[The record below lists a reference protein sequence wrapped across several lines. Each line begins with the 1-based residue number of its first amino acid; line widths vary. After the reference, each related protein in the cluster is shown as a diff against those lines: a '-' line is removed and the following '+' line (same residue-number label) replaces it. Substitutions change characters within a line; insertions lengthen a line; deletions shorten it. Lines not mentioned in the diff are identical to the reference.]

1 METTQNKTERLRRAD
16 LRAGLLALAGAA
28 LLVAGVA
35 CIDWRAGLILA
46 GVLALLAS
54 FAVAR
59 NVALERGKP

>member
-1 METTQNKTERLRRAD
+1 METAQDKTERLRRAD

-35 CIDWRAGLILA
+35 CLDWRAGMILA
-46 GVLALLAS
+46 GALALLAS